1 MVRDHISRPVSPGPH
16 KGAGVRPTLR
26 VGFLPSVV
34 RSEHCLVR
42 EEGSACPPSH
52 GANARKR
59 DVVSVNE
66 NRQTEGNFI
75 HKTMRSSLGTKER
88 SDRDNLRLRPL
99 PV

>member
-1 MVRDHISRPVSPGPH
+1 M
-16 KGAGVRPTLR
+16 RPTRR

-34 RSEHCLVR
+34 RSKHCLVR
-42 EEGSACPPSH
+42 EEGSACPPSYR
-52 GANARKR
+52 ANAGKR

-75 HKTMRSSLGTKER
+75 HKTMMSSLRNKER
-88 SDRDNLRLRPL
+88 NDRDNLRLRTL